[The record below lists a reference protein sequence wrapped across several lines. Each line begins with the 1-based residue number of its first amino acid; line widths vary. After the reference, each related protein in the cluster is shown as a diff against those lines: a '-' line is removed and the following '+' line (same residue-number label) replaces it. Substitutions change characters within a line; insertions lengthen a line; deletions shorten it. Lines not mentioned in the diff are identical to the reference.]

1 MNRKSGQINI
11 LGTSV
16 LISIKRQKKQ
26 QQKFH
31 CVSKALTEVN
41 ITMYTTEMAIVL
53 RLIIEGYYQEMAL
66 LTRKATV
73 YTLGQ

>member
-1 MNRKSGQINI
+1 MLKSK
-11 LGTSV
+11 
-16 LISIKRQKKQ
+16 SIHYQNTKQ
-26 QQKFH
+26 QQKMFQ

-66 LTRKATV
+66 LTRTATV
-73 YTLGQ
+73 YTFRQ

>member
-1 MNRKSGQINI
+1 MFQ
-11 LGTSV
+11 
-16 LISIKRQKKQ
+16 
-26 QQKFH
+26 

-66 LTRKATV
+66 LTRTTTV
-73 YTLGQ
+73 YTLGKQVFSACFAELV